1 MVEIWDSSKYNNSRN
16 QFTPVNRHCTKQF
29 IKVQAVSWTNKDR
42 QTQTKIETGNLLN
55 FFPSNH
61 SVGRLSM
68 WPVKD
73 VGLCNGFHFR
83 ELLKTPLRLRVLAN
97 DGKFSI
103 LKNSNSKRNSGN
115 QGRDFKCEFCQ
126 VFLNSQKQLDQHNS
140 SPKHIMTKNSVS
152 KLLNPPV
159 PGYPSMPQTNY
170 SGMAVHG
177 QATKRPKFTSNAP
190 R

>member
-1 MVEIWDSSKYNNSRN
+1 MVEIWDSSKYNNSRK
-16 QFTPVNRHCTKQF
+16 QFTLVNRHCTKQF
-29 IKVQAVSWTNKDR
+29 IKVQAVSWINKDR
-42 QTQTKIETGNLLN
+42 QTQTKIETGNVLN
-55 FFPSNH
+55 FFSTKQGLH
-61 SVGRLSM
+61 SVDHLSM
-68 WPVKD
+68 WPVEL
-73 VGLCNGFHFR
+73 VGMCSGPFPG
-83 ELLKTPLRLRVLAN
+83 TN